1 VHNAFL
7 TFSSEKMSK
16 SLGNIVNAVDFLSQY
31 GGEVA
36 RMAFLSVHYRSPFD
50 FSPETVDQAITSLE
64 RIYEAKKSAEG
75 LSEKK
80 MTHPDPTAEGLWG
93 GFFIDCDRTR
103 NSILDHYAND
113 LNTSGALSEV
123 FTLIRDHPAPVSS
136 AKLPP
141 VEMVSTTVPRPGFS
155 VTPPPTQQADQSV
168 VVSVVGLVAQPGLV
182 TLAPSA
188 RIADAVSA
196 AGGPLNGADTVGLN
210 LARRVADGE
219 QIVVGIATPAG
230 HPAVLGSSVG
240 GGSPRGGSVGTGS
253 PLGTA
258 TGPKPSGPLDLN
270 AATVEQLDALPGVGP
285 VTAAAIVAWRQAN
298 GTFTTV
304 DQLGEVDGIG
314 PARLEKL
321 RPLVRV

>member
-1 VHNAFL
+1 MGTEQPLATLHRRLFARPGPIDTEDDDAEDGGTDGDGEGDWADAAPL
-7 TFSSEKMSK
+7 APSWMPDDRHRGRAWLAAIRADPGRAGGIA
-16 SLGNIVNAVDFLSQY
+16 LGVI
-31 GGEVA
+31 
-36 RMAFLSVHYRSPFD
+36 
-50 FSPETVDQAITSLE
+50 
-64 RIYEAKKSAEG
+64 
-75 LSEKK
+75 
-80 MTHPDPTAEGLWG
+80 
-93 GFFIDCDRTR
+93 
-103 NSILDHYAND
+103 
-113 LNTSGALSEV
+113 GALAVLITV

-141 VEMVSTTVPRPGFS
+141 VEMVSTTVPRPGIS

>member
-1 VHNAFL
+1 MG
-7 TFSSEKMSK
+7 TEQ
-16 SLGNIVNAVDFLSQY
+16 SLATLHRRLFARPGPIDAADDAAEADDTEDDGEDGLADAAPLAPSWVPDDRRRGRAWLAAIRADPGRT
-31 GGEVA
+31 GGIA
-36 RMAFLSVHYRSPFD
+36 LG
-50 FSPETVDQAITSLE
+50 AI
-64 RIYEAKKSAEG
+64 
-75 LSEKK
+75 
-80 MTHPDPTAEGLWG
+80 
-93 GFFIDCDRTR
+93 
-103 NSILDHYAND
+103 
-113 LNTSGALSEV
+113 GALAVLITV
-123 FTLIRDHPAPVSS
+123 FTLVRDHPAPVSS

-141 VEMVSTTVPRPGFS
+141 VDMVSSTGPRPGAAITS
-155 VTPPPTQQADQSV
+155 PPTSPPTFPPAQQGDQSV

-188 RIADAVSA
+188 RIADAIAA

-210 LARRVADGE
+210 LARRVVDGE

-240 GGSPRGGSVGTGS
+240 GGSPLGTGAS
-253 PLGTA
+253 
-258 TGPKPSGPLDLN
+258 PKPSGPVDLN
-270 AATVEQLDALPGVGP
+270 TATAEQLDTLPGVGP

>member
-1 VHNAFL
+1 MGTEQPLAILHRRLFARPGRID
-7 TFSSEKMSK
+7 TEDDDSE
-16 SLGNIVNAVDFLSQY
+16 DDDD
-31 GGEVA
+31 E
-36 RMAFLSVHYRSPFD
+36 
-50 FSPETVDQAITSLE
+50 
-64 RIYEAKKSAEG
+64 EG
-75 LSEKK
+75 LADAAPLAPSWVSDDRRRGRAWLAAIRA
-80 MTHPDPTAEGLWG
+80 DPGRVG
-93 GFFIDCDRTR
+93 GIA
-103 NSILDHYAND
+103 LGVV
-113 LNTSGALSEV
+113 GALAVLITV
-123 FTLIRDHPAPVSS
+123 FTLARDHPAPVSS

-141 VEMVSTTVPRPGFS
+141 VEMVASTVPRPGTA
-155 VTPPPTQQADQSV
+155 VTPPPTQQAEQSV

-240 GGSPRGGSVGTGS
+240 GGSPQGGLVGR
-253 PLGTA
+253 GTA
-258 TGPKPSGPLDLN
+258 TSPKPSSPLDLN
-270 AATVEQLDALPGVGP
+270 TATAEQLDTLPGVGP